1 MSYPQTIRF
10 DVPAPGSTQ
19 ACGRAIYTSHHTL
32 PTTTSPHRT
41 QLAAQERILEYLML
55 EAGACVGPIG

>member
-1 MSYPQTIRF
+1 MTYPQTIRF

-19 ACGRAIYTSHHTL
+19 ACGRAIYTSYHTL
-32 PTTTSPHRT
+32 PTTTT
-41 QLAAQERILEYLML
+41 QLVPQERILEYLML